1 MRSQQFAASAE
12 VAMAKGIRRR
22 ARNSQNGGSGSGSDA
37 PYRVGYRRPP
47 SGCRYQPGQTGNPKG
62 RPKGRKNEATIT
74 AEILN
79 TKIKVRIGSTVRSMT
94 VLEAML
100 RGFADRALK
109 GDTKTATFLL
119 DRYARAQAGGDPAN
133 IVTTPEEHE
142 IIDGFLEKYLKNK
155 DEDEKK

>member
-1 MRSQQFAASAE
+1 MVKR
-12 VAMAKGIRRR
+12 IRRR
-22 ARNSQNGGSGSGSDA
+22 ARRSVNAGSGSSSDA
-37 PYRVGYRRPP
+37 PSAPGYGNPP
-47 SGCRYQPGQTGNPKG
+47 KQCRFRPGQTGNPKG

-74 AEILN
+74 REILN
-79 TKIKVRIGSTVRSMT
+79 SKVKVRTGNTVRSMT

-109 GDTKTATFLL
+109 GDTKAASFLL

>member
-1 MRSQQFAASAE
+1 MVKR
-12 VAMAKGIRRR
+12 IRRR

-37 PYRVGYRRPP
+37 PYEVGYRKPP

-79 TKIKVRIGSTVRSMT
+79 TKVKVRTGNTVRSMT

-100 RGFADRALK
+100 RGFADRGLK
-109 GDTKTATFLL
+109 GDTKAATFLL
-119 DRYARAQAGGDPAN
+119 DRHARAQAGGDPAN
-133 IVTTPEEHE
+133 IVTTPEEQE
-142 IIDGFLEKYLKNK
+142 IVDGFLEKYLKNK
-155 DEDEKK
+155 DRDEKK